1 MKSSAQLDREIAE
14 ALATKPRA
22 KGYRAHAVVADAED
36 VDDDEI
42 FEVANDAF
50 KEGDLR
56 RAEGLVGQMRDPSI
70 ARCVKKTTHITPKS
84 FFAPRTRSKRTLY
97 KLYRPLFDSSG
108 TEHWWVMA
116 TAAAYN
122 PDVTLLYPATE
133 DGKVI
138 EYVAIIGL
146 AEVNHDA
153 VMKHQGFRVVECEGK
168 PRKPRA
174 SHATKRISGPRIFSA
189 RRSHATTSA
198 GKVILA
204 NRIKTSAS
212 FGEPR
217 HYATLIDQ
225 VTGQTVY
232 KSAVKQAS
240 HEAAALAET
249 FAKRRH
255 LEIVGRV

>member
-1 MKSSAQLDREIAE
+1 MPQKKTAQKKRASLSAENLKPGVRFKFGAFYGRPSVGVEILRDRESGTAASGLPQDRWWSRNLDTDEEGYVVLGPGGVLNVDEVLDRGESGGPSHAPKKKSPAQLQREIDE
-14 ALATKPRA
+14 VLARHPDTFKDPHTI
-22 KGYRAHAVVADAED
+22 HAPGRL
-36 VDDDEI
+36 
-42 FEVANDAF
+42 
-50 KEGDLR
+50 KEK
-56 RAEGLVGQMRDPSI
+56 LVRKLKREKMR
-70 ARCVKKTTHITPKS
+70 
-84 FFAPRTRSKRTLY
+84 
-97 KLYRPLFDSSG
+97 
-108 TEHWWVMA
+108 
-116 TAAAYN
+116 
-122 PDVTLLYPATE
+122 
-133 DGKVI
+133 
-138 EYVAIIGL
+138 
-146 AEVNHDA
+146 
-153 VMKHQGFRVVECEGK
+153 VECEGK
-168 PRKPRA
+168 SRKPRA
-174 SHATKRISGPRIFSA
+174 SHATKKISGPRISSA
-189 RRSHATTSA
+189 RRSHATKSA